1 MANATSQGKWVLA
14 PHLDALNVALVK
26 VAMGKIK
33 RLMVT
38 MPPRH
43 GKSELA
49 SRYFPAWYLG
59 MFPDRRI
66 ILSSYADTF
75 SAKWGRKAREL
86 LSEFGPELYGIEIAS
101 DSRAAD
107 RWDIVN
113 HEGGMLTAG
122 IGGSITGQGAH
133 VLIIDDPVKD
143 AVAVLSPTV
152 RAKNWDWYQATAST
166 RLEPDGCI
174 ILIQTRWHNE
184 DLAGKV
190 LAESSDND
198 DPDERWHCIDMPAL
212 CVDPKSDLL
221 GRKMGEALW
230 PARFNERR
238 LMSVRE
244 RIGQRWFGAL
254 YQQQP
259 VFAEG
264 NMFSRSW
271 FDVATDYPR
280 DATMIRYWD
289 LAATKKKQSGNNP
302 DWTAGALVAHKGGR
316 FWIVDVQ
323 TIQESPR
330 HVENL
335 ISQTAA
341 LDGAGV
347 RIAIEQEGGSSG
359 VNLIDHYRREVL
371 VGFAVTGVRT
381 SHSKEVRA
389 QPFSSASEAGNV
401 TLIDG
406 AWLHKKCDG
415 CSYFDELE
423 QFPFGSHDDRVDATF
438 GAHEQLT
445 AGFISP
451 SVSVAGVASG
461 AGRYDPASVLPS
473 EDTETEDEMYERLL
487 ESSNAWS

>member
-1 MANATSQGKWVLA
+1 
-14 PHLDALNVALVK
+14 
-26 VAMGKIK
+26 
-33 RLMVT
+33 
-38 MPPRH
+38 
-43 GKSELA
+43 
-49 SRYFPAWYLG
+49 
-59 MFPDRRI
+59 
-66 ILSSYADTF
+66 
-75 SAKWGRKAREL
+75 
-86 LSEFGPELYGIEIAS
+86 
-101 DSRAAD
+101 
-107 RWDIVN
+107 
-113 HEGGMLTAG
+113 
-122 IGGSITGQGAH
+122 
-133 VLIIDDPVKD
+133 
-143 AVAVLSPTV
+143 
-152 RAKNWDWYQATAST
+152 
-166 RLEPDGCI
+166 
-174 ILIQTRWHNE
+174 
-184 DLAGKV
+184 
-190 LAESSDND
+190 
-198 DPDERWHCIDMPAL
+198 
-212 CVDPKSDLL
+212 
-221 GRKMGEALW
+221 
-230 PARFNERR
+230 
-238 LMSVRE
+238 
-244 RIGQRWFGAL
+244 
-254 YQQQP
+254 
-259 VFAEG
+259 
-264 NMFSRSW
+264 
-271 FDVATDYPR
+271 
-280 DATMIRYWD
+280 MIRYWD